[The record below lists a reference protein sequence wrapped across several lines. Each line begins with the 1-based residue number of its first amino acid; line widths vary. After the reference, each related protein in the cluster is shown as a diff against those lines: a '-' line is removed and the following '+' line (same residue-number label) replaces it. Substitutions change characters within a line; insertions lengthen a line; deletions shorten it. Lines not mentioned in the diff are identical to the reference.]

1 MSDRIELALHRL
13 HNEANDYPEERES
26 QSHDRKQGRA
36 RSLPSSRRSKSLY
49 CKTEDGKDRDNAG
62 KHGIT
67 AKADVRNLTG

>member
-13 HNEANDYPEERES
+13 HNEANGYPEAR
-26 QSHDRKQGRA
+26 SHDRKQGRA

-67 AKADVRNLTG
+67 AKADVRTLTG